1 MNKTVKLT
9 KIEKKYKDKK
19 TGEYKTLTI
28 NFAKVADRLNEFRE
42 ANPRGMIKTSYEF
55 IDKNLVF
62 TTYILKDKKDKNSAD
77 STGHAMAIFDGSEKQ
92 FEKLETISVGR
103 ALALLGYSAGGEI
116 ASSEEMEEFN
126 EYKED
131 KLREARIEAIFNIE
145 SSKTIDELRKNF
157 MNSGMM
163 FDEEVIAA
171 KDKMKEK
178 L

>member
-1 MNKTVKLT
+1 MRKV
-9 KIEKKYKDKK
+9 D
-19 TGEYKTLTI
+19 TI
-28 NFAKVADRLNEFRE
+28 DLKGKNYATVADRIVAFRE
-42 ANPRGMIKTSYEF
+42 DCPRGSITILPPEVREDGT
-55 IDKNLVF
+55 IIVGVRV
-62 TTYILKDKKDKNSAD
+62 LKDKANEAESGEA
-77 STGHAMAIFDGSEKQ
+77 TQYAMGEVGKEKI
-92 FEKLETISVGR
+92 FEKLQSVATGR
-103 ALALLGYSAGGEI
+103 ALAMLGYMASGQI

-131 KLREARIEAIFNIE
+131 KLREARVEAIFNIE
-145 SSKTIDELRKNF
+145 SSKTIDELKKNF